1 MSMDTKQ
8 FAVPEMMCGSCV
20 ASITR
25 SVQQREAAAT
35 IDADLDTKVV
45 RITSSLSEADL
56 LALLDDTGF
65 DATVAE

>member
-45 RITSSLSEADL
+45 RITS
-56 LALLDDTGF
+56 
-65 DATVAE
+65 